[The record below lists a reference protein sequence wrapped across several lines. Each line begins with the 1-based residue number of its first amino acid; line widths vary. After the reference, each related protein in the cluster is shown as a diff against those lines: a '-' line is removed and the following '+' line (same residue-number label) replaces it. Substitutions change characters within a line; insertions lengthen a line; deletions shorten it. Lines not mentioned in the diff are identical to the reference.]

1 VVPGL
6 DAGSACPIES
16 RADKK
21 QVSRFGHKLMLKKF
35 LIVAG
40 ALAVAA
46 PFAVSAQGSA
56 DAARGKVSMC
66 VGCHEIPGY
75 KSSFPTVYSV
85 PMIAGQSS
93 KYIEAAL
100 TAYRKG
106 ERSHPTMRAIAGS
119 LSDQDIA
126 DIAAYYGTK

>member
-1 VVPGL
+1 
-6 DAGSACPIES
+6 
-16 RADKK
+16 
-21 QVSRFGHKLMLKKF
+21 MLKKL